1 MRSRSDVKR
10 AGLVFEIL
18 PHEGGMRRAKGISV
32 PRVAKQARK
41 RRAEECLDQ
50 SLLEV
55 DKHRIEAAE
64 STSI

>member
-1 MRSRSDVKR
+1 
-10 AGLVFEIL
+10 
-18 PHEGGMRRAKGISV
+18 MRRAKGISV